1 MAGDPLRGLLAQAE
15 QLRACI
21 LVELSPGDALRD
33 ARLDRPIG
41 TGFLTRSVL
50 TTIVADRTLIAART
64 IIAAGP
70 IITAG
75 AILAPRA
82 ALPARGALAAGSV
95 VAARPVLVPRP
106 VIAAP
111 TILVSLTLCTRARVT
126 MLPRAIVTAIA
137 VLPRAIVTT
146 PPSVGAR
153 PLGPAVSAMRT
164 SVVAPGAVTTG
175 VLGALLRSGP
185 RTAAIVA
192 PRASAIARGL
202 SGCAGTILWF
212 SARRSLIRCGTG
224 TGATALVTG

>member
-64 IIAAGP
+64 

-146 PPSVGAR
+146 PPSVGAL